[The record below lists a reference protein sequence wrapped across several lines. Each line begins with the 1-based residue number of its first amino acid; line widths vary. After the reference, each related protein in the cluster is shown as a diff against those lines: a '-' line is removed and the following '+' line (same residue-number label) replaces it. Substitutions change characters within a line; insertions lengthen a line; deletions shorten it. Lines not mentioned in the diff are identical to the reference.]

1 MLVSRQFVVRAGAVC
16 ALSAAAG
23 VAALYLTGMQL
34 DIASLRER
42 MAASTTVPSVPPA
55 TPAVP
60 VSVGTSRSETVKIY
74 LTGIGTVQAYN
85 TVAIKSRVD
94 GEITQILFQEGQDV
108 KVGDP
113 LAIIDPRPLQ
123 AQLAQQRAMRAKDA
137 ALLEG
142 ASLDLKRYQ
151 DLVVRNFASRQQVDQ
166 TQALVDQYAAQIAS
180 DQAQIDYAQTQLDY
194 TTIRS
199 PIEGRAGIRQIDQGN
214 FIHATDTSPIV
225 VITQLRPISVI
236 FNLAA
241 SSVAQGKLKP
251 GQTHI
256 PVIAMAADDRT
267 KLDDGTIDL
276 VDNQVDQSTGTI
288 KLKASFPNEALRLWP
303 GDFVNGHIVVDE
315 RKNGVTV
322 PTAALRHGPRGD
334 FVWVVSNDQKAEL
347 RPVTAGQSINGR
359 VLIERGLKSG
369 EPVVTDGHFRLE
381 AGVAV
386 EIIHRDEDAP
396 RQRAS

>member
-180 DQAQIDYAQTQLDY
+180 DQAQIDYAQTQLGY

-199 PIEGRAGIRQIDQGN
+199 PIEGRAGICQIDQGN